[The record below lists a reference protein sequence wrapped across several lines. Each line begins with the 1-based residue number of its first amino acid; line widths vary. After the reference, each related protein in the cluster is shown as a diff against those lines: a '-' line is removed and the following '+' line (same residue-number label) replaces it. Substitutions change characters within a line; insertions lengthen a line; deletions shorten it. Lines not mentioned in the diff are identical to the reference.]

1 MPMHEK
7 IARFFEGKEQF
18 YPAALEEKYPRIF
31 NRIMDLW
38 GLMELEEYFSELMV
52 DKRGG
57 RQGFPP
63 DVLNDILTLSRIHGR
78 ILELQDAKRGG
89 EEEDPW
95 SSDIA
100 RRSLQ
105 SEQIEFNLKGFERAI
120 QVGNERAVK
129 IFLKAGVKAND
140 KDSSGFTPL
149 LRAASLNRTSVAAVL
164 IDAKAEINVHD
175 LQGFTPLHWA
185 AFKGFPEMT
194 KLLVERGADVNAKSN
209 MGLTPVMQATMWGHD
224 RIVSYLLS
232 KGAKPNETDNDG
244 LTALHNA
251 VSDGHVKVVKAL
263 LAAGADPNVKSA
275 KGLTAAALAQKKNN
289 PEILAALAEQPSG
302 ASR

>member
-18 YPAALEEKYPRIF
+18 YPAALEEKYSRIF

-38 GLMELEEYFSELMV
+38 GMMELEEYFSELMV

-78 ILELQDAKRGG
+78 ILELQNAKRN
-89 EEEDPW
+89 EEEDDPW
-95 SSDIA
+95 ASDIA

-105 SEQIEFNLKGFERAI
+105 GEQIEFNLKGFERAI

-209 MGLTPVMQATMWGHD
+209 IGLTPVMQATMWGHD

-232 KGAKPNETDNDG
+232 KGARPNETDNEG

-263 LAAGADPNVKSA
+263 LTAGADPNLKSA

-289 PEILAALAEQPSG
+289 PEILAALSEQPS
-302 ASR
+302 AANK

>member
-1 MPMHEK
+1 MHEK
-7 IARFFEGKEQF
+7 ISRYFEGKEQF
-18 YPAALEEKYPRIF
+18 YPAALEAKYPRIF
-31 NRIMDLW
+31 NRIMELW
-38 GLMELEEYFSELMV
+38 ESLELEEYFSELMV

-78 ILELQDAKRGG
+78 ILELKDIKRG

-105 SEQIEFNLKGFERAI
+105 AEQIEFNLKGFDRAI
-120 QVGNERAVK
+120 QLGNDRAVK
-129 IFLKAGVKAND
+129 IFLKAGVKPNE
-140 KDSSGFTPL
+140 KDTSGATPL

-164 IDAKAEINVHD
+164 IDAKADINTQD

-209 MGLTPVMQATMWGHD
+209 MGLTPMMQATMWGHD
-224 RIVSYLLS
+224 RVVSYLLS
-232 KGAKPNETDNDG
+232 KGARPNETDNEG
-244 LTALHNA
+244 LTALYNA

-263 LAAGADPNVKSA
+263 LAGGADPNLKSA

-289 PEILAALAEQPSG
+289 PEILAALAAQP
-302 ASR
+302 AAADK

>member
-1 MPMHEK
+1 MLMHEK
-7 IARFFEGKEQF
+7 IAKYFEGKEQF
-18 YPAALEEKYPRIF
+18 YPAALEAKYARIF

-38 GLMELEEYFSELMV
+38 GMQELEEYFADLMV

-78 ILELQDAKRGG
+78 ILELQAPKAQED
-89 EEEDPW
+89 DPW
-95 SSDIA
+95 ASDVA

-105 SEQIEFNLKGFERAI
+105 AEQIEFNLQGFERAI

-129 IFLKAGVKAND
+129 IFLKAGVKPNE

-149 LRAASLNRTSVAAVL
+149 LKAASLNRAAVAAVL
-164 IDAKAEINVHD
+164 IDAKADINVRD
-175 LQGFTPLHWA
+175 SQGFTPLHWA

-224 RIVSYLLS
+224 RIVAYLLS
-232 KGAKPNETDNDG
+232 KGARPNETDNEG

-263 LAAGADPNVKSA
+263 MSAGADPNIKSA
-275 KGLTAAALAQKKNN
+275 KGMTALALAQKKNN
-289 PEILAALAEQPSG
+289 PELLAALTAPVEK
-302 ASR
+302 A

>member
-1 MPMHEK
+1 MLMHEK
-7 IARFFEGKEQF
+7 IARYFEGKEQF
-18 YPAALEEKYPRIF
+18 YPAALEEKYARIF

-38 GLMELEEYFSELMV
+38 GLEELEEYFADLMV

-78 ILELQDAKRGG
+78 ILELQNAKRVD
-89 EEEDPW
+89 EEDPW

-105 SEQIEFNLKGFERAI
+105 AEQIEFNLKGFDRAI
-120 QVGNERAVK
+120 EVGNERAVK
-129 IFLKAGVKAND
+129 IFLKAGVKANE
-140 KDSSGFTPL
+140 KDGSGFTPL
-149 LRAASLNRTSVAAVL
+149 LKSASLNRTSVAAVL
-164 IDAKAEINVHD
+164 IDAKADINVRD

-209 MGLTPVMQATMWGHD
+209 MGLTPIMQATMWGHD
-224 RIVSYLLS
+224 RIVAYLLS
-232 KGAKPNETDNDG
+232 KGARANEADNEG

-263 LAAGADPNVKSA
+263 MAAGADPNLKSA
-275 KGLTAAALAQKKNN
+275 KGLTAAAVAQKKNN
-289 PEILAALAEQPSG
+289 PEILAALSAPSP
-302 ASR
+302 ATK

>member
-1 MPMHEK
+1 MTTMHEK
-7 IARFFEGKEQF
+7 IARYFEGTEQF
-18 YPAALEEKYPRIF
+18 YPAALEAKYGRIF
-31 NRIMDLW
+31 NRIMVLW
-38 GLMELEEYFSELMV
+38 GLQELEEYFGELMV

-78 ILELQDAKRGG
+78 ILELQAPKHQ
-89 EEEDPW
+89 EEDPW
-95 SSDIA
+95 ASDIA

-105 SEQIEFNLKGFERAI
+105 AEQLEFNLKGFDRAI
-120 QVGNERAVK
+120 QIGNERAIK
-129 IFLKAGVKAND
+129 IFLKAGVKANE
-140 KDSSGFTPL
+140 KDASGFTPL
-149 LRAASLNRTSVAAVL
+149 LKAASLNRTSVAAVL
-164 IDAKAEINVHD
+164 IDAKADINVRD

-209 MGLTPVMQATMWGHD
+209 MGLTPMMQATMWGHD
-224 RIVSYLLS
+224 RIVAYLLS
-232 KGAKPNETDNDG
+232 KGARPNETDNEG

-251 VSDGHVKVVKAL
+251 VSDGHAKVVKAL
-263 LAAGADPNVKSA
+263 VAAGADPNMKSL

-289 PEILAALAEQPSG
+289 PEILAALAEAP
-302 ASR
+302 AAVNK

>member
-7 IARFFEGKEQF
+7 IARYFEGKEQF
-18 YPAALEEKYPRIF
+18 YPAALEAKYARIF

-38 GLMELEEYFSELMV
+38 EMEELEEYFSELMV

-78 ILELQDAKRGG
+78 ILELRNTKRG

-95 SSDIA
+95 ASDIA

-105 SEQIEFNLKGFERAI
+105 AEQIEFNLKGFERAI

-129 IFLKAGVKAND
+129 IFLKAGVKANE

-164 IDAKAEINVHD
+164 IDAKADVNVHD

-194 KLLVERGADVNAKSN
+194 KLLVERGADVNAKSS
-209 MGLTPVMQATMWGHD
+209 MGLTPIMQATMWGHD

-232 KGAKPNETDNDG
+232 KGARPNEADNEG

-263 LAAGADPNVKSA
+263 MAAGADPNLKSG
-275 KGLTAAALAQKKNN
+275 KGHTPALIAQRKNN
-289 PEILAALAEQPSG
+289 PEILAALSVQPS
-302 ASR
+302 AADK

>member
-7 IARFFEGKEQF
+7 IARYFEGKEQF
-18 YPAALEEKYPRIF
+18 YPAALEAKYQRIF
-31 NRIMDLW
+31 NRIMELW
-38 GLMELEEYFSELMV
+38 ESLELEEYFSELMV

-78 ILELQDAKRGG
+78 ILELRQIKRG

-105 SEQIEFNLKGFERAI
+105 AEQIEFNLKGFDRAI
-120 QVGNERAVK
+120 QLGNERAVK
-129 IFLKAGVKAND
+129 IFLKAGVKSNE
-140 KDSSGFTPL
+140 KDTSGATPL
-149 LRAASLNRTSVAAVL
+149 LKAASLNRTAVAAVL
-164 IDAKAEINVHD
+164 IDAKADINAQD

-209 MGLTPVMQATMWGHD
+209 MGLTPMMQATMWGHD
-224 RIVSYLLS
+224 RIVGYLLS
-232 KGAKPNETDNDG
+232 KGAKPDETDNEG

-251 VSDGHVKVVKAL
+251 VSDGHVKVVKVL
-263 LAAGADPNVKSA
+263 VAAGADPNLKSA
-275 KGLTAAALAQKKNN
+275 KGHTAAALAQKKNN
-289 PEILAALAEQPSG
+289 PEILAALSAQP
-302 ASR
+302 AAANK

>member
-1 MPMHEK
+1 MLMHEK
-7 IARFFEGKEQF
+7 IARYFEGKEQF
-18 YPAALEEKYPRIF
+18 YPAALEAKYARIF

-38 GLMELEEYFSELMV
+38 GMQELEDYFADLMV

-63 DVLNDILTLSRIHGR
+63 DVLNDILTLSRVHGR
-78 ILELQDAKRGG
+78 ILELQAPKQQED
-89 EEEDPW
+89 DPW
-95 SSDIA
+95 ASDIA

-105 SEQIEFNLKGFERAI
+105 AEQIEFNLQGFERAV

-129 IFLKAGVKAND
+129 IFLKAGVKPND

-149 LRAASLNRTSVAAVL
+149 LKAASLNRTAVAAVL
-164 IDAKAEINVHD
+164 IDAKADINVRD

-185 AFKGFPEMT
+185 AFKGFPETT

-209 MGLTPVMQATMWGHD
+209 MGLTPIMQATMWGHD
-224 RIVSYLLS
+224 RIVAYLLS
-232 KGAKPNETDNDG
+232 KGARPNETDNEG

-251 VSDGHVKVVKAL
+251 VSDGHAKVVKVL
-263 LAAGADPNVKSA
+263 MAAGADPNIKSA
-275 KGLTAAALAQKKNN
+275 KGQTALAVAQKKNN
-289 PEILAALAEQPSG
+289 SEILAALTSP
-302 ASR
+302 ASPVEK

>member
-7 IARFFEGKEQF
+7 ISRYFEGKEQF
-18 YPAALEEKYPRIF
+18 YPAALEAKYPRIF
-31 NRIMDLW
+31 NRIMELW
-38 GLMELEEYFSELMV
+38 ESLELEEYFSELMV

-78 ILELQDAKRGG
+78 ILELKDIKRG

-105 SEQIEFNLKGFERAI
+105 AEQIEFNLKGFDRAI
-120 QVGNERAVK
+120 QLGNDRAVK
-129 IFLKAGVKAND
+129 IFLKAGVKPNE
-140 KDSSGFTPL
+140 KDTSGATPL

-164 IDAKAEINVHD
+164 IDAKTDINTQD

-209 MGLTPVMQATMWGHD
+209 MGLTPMMQATMWGHD
-224 RIVSYLLS
+224 RVVSYLLS
-232 KGAKPNETDNDG
+232 KGARPDETDNEG
-244 LTALHNA
+244 LTALYNA

-263 LAAGADPNVKSA
+263 LAGGADPNLKSA

-289 PEILAALAEQPSG
+289 PEILAALAAQP
-302 ASR
+302 AAADK

>member
-7 IARFFEGKEQF
+7 ISRYFEGKEQF
-18 YPAALEEKYPRIF
+18 YPTALEAKYPRIF
-31 NRIMDLW
+31 NRIMELW
-38 GLMELEEYFSELMV
+38 ESLELEEYFSELMV

-78 ILELQDAKRGG
+78 ILELKDIKRG

-95 SSDIA
+95 VSDIA

-105 SEQIEFNLKGFERAI
+105 AEQIEFNLKGFDRAI
-120 QVGNERAVK
+120 QLGNDRAVK
-129 IFLKAGVKAND
+129 IFLKAGVKPNE
-140 KDSSGFTPL
+140 KDTSGATPL

-164 IDAKAEINVHD
+164 IDAKADINTQD

-209 MGLTPVMQATMWGHD
+209 MGLTPMMQATMWGHD
-224 RIVSYLLS
+224 RVVSYLLS
-232 KGAKPNETDNDG
+232 KGARPDETDNEG
-244 LTALHNA
+244 LTALYNA

-263 LAAGADPNVKSA
+263 VAAGADPNLKSA

-289 PEILAALAEQPSG
+289 PEILAALAAQPAA
-302 ASR
+302 ASK

>member
-1 MPMHEK
+1 MTTMHEK
-7 IARFFEGKEQF
+7 IARYFEGKEQF
-18 YPAALEEKYPRIF
+18 YPAALEAKYGRIF

-38 GLMELEEYFSELMV
+38 GLQELEEYFGELMV

-78 ILELQDAKRGG
+78 ILELQAPKHQ
-89 EEEDPW
+89 EEDPW
-95 SSDIA
+95 ASDIA

-105 SEQIEFNLKGFERAI
+105 AEQLEFNLKGFDRAI
-120 QVGNERAVK
+120 QIGNERAIK
-129 IFLKAGVKAND
+129 IFLKAGVKANE
-140 KDSSGFTPL
+140 KDASGFTPL
-149 LRAASLNRTSVAAVL
+149 LKAASLNRTSVAAVL
-164 IDAKAEINVHD
+164 IDAKADINVRD

-209 MGLTPVMQATMWGHD
+209 MGLTPMMQATMWGHD
-224 RIVSYLLS
+224 RIVAYLLS
-232 KGAKPNETDNDG
+232 KGARPNETDNEG

-251 VSDGHVKVVKAL
+251 VSDGHAKVVKAL
-263 LAAGADPNVKSA
+263 VAAGADPNMKSL

-289 PEILAALAEQPSG
+289 PEILAALAEAP
-302 ASR
+302 AAVNK

>member
-1 MPMHEK
+1 MLMHEK
-7 IARFFEGKEQF
+7 IARYFEGKEQF
-18 YPAALEEKYPRIF
+18 YPAALEAKYARIF

-38 GLMELEEYFSELMV
+38 GMQELEDYFADLMV

-63 DVLNDILTLSRIHGR
+63 DVLNDILTLSRVHGR
-78 ILELQDAKRGG
+78 ILELQAPKQQED
-89 EEEDPW
+89 DPW
-95 SSDIA
+95 ASDIA

-105 SEQIEFNLKGFERAI
+105 AEQIEFNLQGFERAV

-129 IFLKAGVKAND
+129 IFLKAGVKPND

-149 LRAASLNRTSVAAVL
+149 LKAASLNRTAVAAVL
-164 IDAKAEINVHD
+164 IDAKADINVRD

-185 AFKGFPEMT
+185 AFKGFPETT

-209 MGLTPVMQATMWGHD
+209 MGLTPIMQATMWGHD
-224 RIVSYLLS
+224 RIVAYLLS
-232 KGAKPNETDNDG
+232 KGARPNETDNEG

-251 VSDGHVKVVKAL
+251 VSDGHAKVVKVL
-263 LAAGADPNVKSA
+263 MAAGADPHIKST
-275 KGLTAAALAQKKNN
+275 KGQTALAVAQKKNN
-289 PEILAALAEQPSG
+289 PEILAALTSP
-302 ASR
+302 ASPVEK

>member
-1 MPMHEK
+1 MLMHEK
-7 IARFFEGKEQF
+7 IARYFEGKEQF
-18 YPAALEEKYPRIF
+18 YPAALEAKYARIF

-38 GLMELEEYFSELMV
+38 GMQELEDYFADLMV

-63 DVLNDILTLSRIHGR
+63 DVLNDILTLSRVHGR
-78 ILELQDAKRGG
+78 ILELQAPKQQED
-89 EEEDPW
+89 DPW
-95 SSDIA
+95 ASDIA

-105 SEQIEFNLKGFERAI
+105 AEQIEFNLQGFERAV

-129 IFLKAGVKAND
+129 IFLKAGIKPNE

-149 LRAASLNRTSVAAVL
+149 LKAASLNRTAVAAVL
-164 IDAKAEINVHD
+164 IDAKADINVRD

-185 AFKGFPEMT
+185 AFKGFPETT

-209 MGLTPVMQATMWGHD
+209 MGLTPIMQATMWGHD
-224 RIVSYLLS
+224 RIVAYLLS
-232 KGAKPNETDNDG
+232 KGARPNETDNEG

-251 VSDGHVKVVKAL
+251 VSDGHAKVVKAL
-263 LAAGADPNVKSA
+263 MAAGADPHIKSA
-275 KGLTAAALAQKKNN
+275 KGQTALAVAQKKNN
-289 PEILAALAEQPSG
+289 PEILAALTSP
-302 ASR
+302 ASPVEK

>member
-1 MPMHEK
+1 MHEK
-7 IARFFEGKEQF
+7 ISRYFEGKEQF
-18 YPAALEEKYPRIF
+18 YPAALEAKYPRIF
-31 NRIMDLW
+31 NRIMELW
-38 GLMELEEYFSELMV
+38 ESLELEEYFSELMV

-78 ILELQDAKRGG
+78 ILELKDIKRG

-105 SEQIEFNLKGFERAI
+105 AEQIEFNLKGFDRAI
-120 QVGNERAVK
+120 QLGNDRAVK
-129 IFLKAGVKAND
+129 IFLKAGVKPNE
-140 KDSSGFTPL
+140 KDTSGATPL

-164 IDAKAEINVHD
+164 IDAKADINTQD

-209 MGLTPVMQATMWGHD
+209 MGLTPMMQATMWGHD
-224 RIVSYLLS
+224 RVVSYLLS
-232 KGAKPNETDNDG
+232 KGARPDETDNEG
-244 LTALHNA
+244 LTALYNA

-263 LAAGADPNVKSA
+263 VAAGADPNLKSA

-289 PEILAALAEQPSG
+289 PEILAALAAQPAA
-302 ASR
+302 ASK

>member
-1 MPMHEK
+1 MHEK
-7 IARFFEGKEQF
+7 ISRYFEGKEQF
-18 YPAALEEKYPRIF
+18 YPAALEAKYPRIF
-31 NRIMDLW
+31 NRIMELW
-38 GLMELEEYFSELMV
+38 ESLELEEYFSELMV

-78 ILELQDAKRGG
+78 ILELKDIKRG

-105 SEQIEFNLKGFERAI
+105 AEQIEFNLKGFDRAI
-120 QVGNERAVK
+120 QLGNDRAVK
-129 IFLKAGVKAND
+129 IFLKAGVKPNE
-140 KDSSGFTPL
+140 KDTSGATPL

-164 IDAKAEINVHD
+164 IDAKTDINTQD

-209 MGLTPVMQATMWGHD
+209 MGLTPMMQATMWGHD
-224 RIVSYLLS
+224 RVVSYLLS
-232 KGAKPNETDNDG
+232 KGARPDETDNEG
-244 LTALHNA
+244 LTALYNA

-263 LAAGADPNVKSA
+263 LAGGADPNLKSA

-289 PEILAALAEQPSG
+289 PEILAALAAQP
-302 ASR
+302 AAADK

>member
-7 IARFFEGKEQF
+7 IARYFEGKEQF
-18 YPAALEEKYPRIF
+18 YPAALEAKYSRIF

-38 GLMELEEYFSELMV
+38 EMEELEEYFSELMV

-78 ILELQDAKRGG
+78 ILELKAPKRDDD
-89 EEEDPW
+89 DPW
-95 SSDIA
+95 ASDIA

-105 SEQIEFNLKGFERAI
+105 AEQIEFNVKGFERAI

-129 IFLKAGVKAND
+129 LFLKAGVKPNE
-140 KDSSGFTPL
+140 KDASGSTPL
-149 LRAASLNRTSVAAVL
+149 LRAAALNRTSVAAVL
-164 IDAKAEINVHD
+164 IGAKADINVHD
-175 LQGFTPLHWA
+175 PQGFTPLHWA

-209 MGLTPVMQATMWGHD
+209 MGLTPIMQATMWGHD

-232 KGAKPNETDNDG
+232 KGAPANETDNDG
-244 LTALHNA
+244 LTALHTA

-263 LAAGADPNVKSA
+263 MAGGADPNAKSA
-275 KGLTAAALAQKKNN
+275 KGLTPAAIAQKKNN
-289 PEILAALAEQPSG
+289 PEILAALSAQPS
-302 ASR
+302 AADK

>member
-7 IARFFEGKEQF
+7 IARYFEGKEQF
-18 YPAALEEKYPRIF
+18 YPAALEERYPRIF
-31 NRIMDLW
+31 SRIMELW
-38 GLMELEEYFSELMV
+38 ESLELEEYFGELMV

-78 ILELQDAKRGG
+78 ILELKDVKRG

-95 SSDIA
+95 ASDIA

-105 SEQIEFNLKGFERAI
+105 AEQIEFNLRGFDRAI
-120 QVGNERAVK
+120 QVGNDRAVK
-129 IFLKAGVKAND
+129 IFLKAGVKPNE
-140 KDSSGFTPL
+140 KDTSGATPL

-164 IDAKAEINVHD
+164 IDAKADINTQD

-209 MGLTPVMQATMWGHD
+209 MGLTPMMQATMWGHD
-224 RIVSYLLS
+224 RVVSYLLS
-232 KGAKPNETDNDG
+232 KGARPDETDNEG
-244 LTALHNA
+244 LTALYNA

-263 LAAGADPNVKSA
+263 VAAGADPNLKSA

-289 PEILAALAEQPSG
+289 PEILAALAAQPAA
-302 ASR
+302 ASK